1 MSTKPIIKE
10 VTINA
15 SAEKVWNAI
24 TDKDEMKLWYFNLE
38 EFKPEVGFEF
48 SFEGGNEDRVY
59 IHLCKITEVI
69 PGKKLTYSWQY
80 KNYPGISYVTF
91 EIFPEDDS
99 TLLRL
104 THTGI
109 ESFQTD
115 NPDFARESFTKG
127 WEYIIGTSLKE
138 FLEKRIKKTIT

>member
-1 MSTKPIIKE
+1 MSTQPIIKE

-91 EIFPEDDS
+91 EIFP
-99 TLLRL
+99 R
-104 THTGI
+104 
-109 ESFQTD
+109 
-115 NPDFARESFTKG
+115 R
-127 WEYIIGTSLKE
+127 
-138 FLEKRIKKTIT
+138 